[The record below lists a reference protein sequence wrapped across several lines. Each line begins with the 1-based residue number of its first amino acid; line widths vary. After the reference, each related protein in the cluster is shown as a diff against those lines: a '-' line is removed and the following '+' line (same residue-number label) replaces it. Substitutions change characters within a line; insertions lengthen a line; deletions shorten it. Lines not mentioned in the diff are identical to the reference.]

1 MLAQE
6 FRRLFL
12 AWAGEEGVLV
22 QVVLSYNFSE
32 ASFLR
37 NSRETAE
44 LFHTESSEKDSL
56 LLSFM

>member
-1 MLAQE
+1 M
-6 FRRLFL
+6 FL